1 MFAPVGLNALT
12 NGTMT
17 IYRVPRP
24 ESGQENTPAPLSE
37 SYCGTAVVEDEPVAE
52 EDQDD
57 LDDPEDEPGVS
68 FDTVDKVLK
77 GLEESKD
84 PSIKVAKEDETI
96 PVRDCDKVT
105 LNYSMAVVA
114 RAIHYGERL
123 TDVRGLGYGVMKRLR
138 VMMHWQLRWT
148 CNLFVKTESMLKNGS
163 VPWTMGKGIFKLW
176 TLDRL
181 YHWPS
186 IREINGRTQCNQE
199 TNGTGMREAVA
210 IVAQLIRDHIV
221 KKVEDLVA
229 RDPES
234 WGNIVVRAFKSE
246 GPILGKSSRP
256 IVVQITDIYDDYEAD
271 LQDLYL
277 TVFRTLFGTD
287 NVNVA
292 PFRS

>member
-1 MFAPVGLNALT
+1 MFAPVGLNTLT

-17 IYRVPRP
+17 IHRVARP
-24 ESGQENTPAPLSE
+24 ESEHPSAPAQLPE
-37 SYCGTAVVEDEPVAE
+37 SYCGTALVEDELVAE

-105 LNYSMAVVA
+105 LNYSIAVVA

-148 CNLFVKTESMLKNGS
+148 CSLFVKTDSMLEKWLRPMDNG
-163 VPWTMGKGIFKLW
+163 K
-176 TLDRL
+176 R
-181 YHWPS
+181 
-186 IREINGRTQCNQE
+186 
-199 TNGTGMREAVA
+199 
-210 IVAQLIRDHIV
+210 
-221 KKVEDLVA
+221 
-229 RDPES
+229 
-234 WGNIVVRAFKSE
+234 
-246 GPILGKSSRP
+246 
-256 IVVQITDIYDDYEAD
+256 D
-271 LQDLYL
+271 LQVMD
-277 TVFRTLFGTD
+277 
-287 NVNVA
+287 
-292 PFRS
+292 P